1 MKLFVNFK
9 IINLYKK
16 EQTKK
21 EKKNIIFN
29 IVEIAM
35 EVAAANGINR
45 NK

>member
-9 IINLYKK
+9 IINLYKE

-29 IVEIAM
+29 IVEIVM